1 MGVTVGTVVEVI
13 VKGGNGVFIGAVV
26 GVMVKG
32 ENGVTMGT
40 VVGVDM
46 NADNGVTVK
55 AWVIK
60 GAVVVVT
67 IGSVVGAT
75 VEVVVELP
83 IGFFIVGVT
92 MGAVADVDVT
102 VDGGP
107 HLYPDGAG

>member
-1 MGVTVGTVVEVI
+1 MGVTVGTIVGFI

-32 ENGVTMGT
+32 VTMGA
-40 VVGVDM
+40 VVDVDM

-55 AWVIK
+55 AWVTK
-60 GAVVVVT
+60 GVVVVVT
-67 IGSVVGAT
+67 IGTVAGAT

-83 IGFFIVGVT
+83 IGFFVVVVT

-107 HLYPDGAG
+107 HL